1 MSKQSAAMDRKN
13 RSRKVK
19 GQKCHNE
26 QKRLDG
32 KAEAAAVM
40 VARLD
45 GKKTTTTKQTKTGGK
60 KRKKIRREKDGSTS
74 NKRQN

>member
-45 GKKTTTTKQTKTGGK
+45 GKKTTTKQTKTGGK